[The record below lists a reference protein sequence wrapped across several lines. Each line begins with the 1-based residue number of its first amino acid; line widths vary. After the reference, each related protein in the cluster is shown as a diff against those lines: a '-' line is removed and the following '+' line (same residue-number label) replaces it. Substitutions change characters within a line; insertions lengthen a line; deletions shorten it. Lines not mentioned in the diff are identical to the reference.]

1 MVKKNIVIN
10 HNIQVNN
17 NFIFMWFKDSFPF
30 V

>member
-10 HNIQVNN
+10 HNIQVNI